1 MTNTITVDQLKELLQ
16 TQKNFDD
23 RIPNKNPKDTHKAYV
38 VEFFEWYNTIEPFK
52 NWKQNKGKARERQL
66 DELSD
71 MMAFAL
77 SAWLMEADEIGRMR
91 PTIPDDSELYH
102 EVGDMLDMAEKR
114 GSATAFYEQQNIEHK
129 YSFDKY
135 EIEDILHRLKYVSI
149 KYVFQIAM
157 EYYTLSELITAYKKK
172 MERNHARQDGKIDKD
187 KGYV

>member
-16 TQKNFDD
+16 IQKDFDD
-23 RIPNKNPKDTHKAYV
+23 RIPTKNSEDTHKAYV

-52 NWKQNKGKARERQL
+52 NWKQNKGKAREQQL

-77 SAWLMEADEIGRMR
+77 SDWLMEEDITGVIYSV
-91 PTIPDDSELYH
+91 IPDDSELHH
-102 EVGDMLDMAEKR
+102 EVGDILDMGKKR
-114 GSATAFYEQQNIEHK
+114 DSAIAFREQENIEHK
-129 YSFDKY
+129 YTFDKY
-135 EIEDILHRLKYVSI
+135 EIGDILHRLKYVSI

-157 EYYTLSELITAYKKK
+157 EYYTLSELITTYKQK
-172 MERNHARQDGKIDKD
+172 MERNHARQDGTADKD

>member
-16 TQKNFDD
+16 IQKDFDD
-23 RIPNKNPKDTHKAYV
+23 RITTKNSKDTHKAYV

-52 NWKQNKGKARERQL
+52 NWKQSKGKAREQQL

-77 SAWLMEADEIGRMR
+77 SDWLMEKDVTGSIHSV
-91 PTIPDDSELYH
+91 IPDDSELYH
-102 EVGDMLDMAEKR
+102 EVGDMLDMAKKR
-114 GSATAFYEQQNIEHK
+114 DSVTASYEQQNIERK

-135 EIEDILHRLKYVSI
+135 EIEDVMERLRFVSI

-157 EYYTLSELITAYKKK
+157 EYYTLSELITAYKQK
-172 MERNHARQDGKIDKD
+172 MERNHARQDGTADKD